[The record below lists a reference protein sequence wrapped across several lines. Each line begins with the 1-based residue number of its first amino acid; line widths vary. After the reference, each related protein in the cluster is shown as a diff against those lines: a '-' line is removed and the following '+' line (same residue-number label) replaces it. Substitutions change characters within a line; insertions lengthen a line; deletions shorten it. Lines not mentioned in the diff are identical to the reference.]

1 MSAGDPAPDAVP
13 FSEYMVSLAA
23 AIADGQQVDWAE
35 AERRAETDDDRVRLR
50 QLRAVASVAAMHRDW
65 TASLGGDDQ
74 PSTLLPPDPLPAP
87 AETPHPRSSAGDRF
101 QIERLLGKGGYGV
114 VYKAY
119 DQERKAHVA
128 VKSLN
133 HDDVASIYDL
143 KREFRV
149 LADLSHPNLV
159 SLYELFADGD
169 SWYIAMDLV
178 NGVDFLR
185 YVRERTP
192 ADDDPAASISAE
204 RSTDAVACDADRL
217 QRALVQLA
225 RALCYLHAQ
234 NIVHCDI
241 KPSNVL
247 ISADGHLK
255 LLDFGLATDVIPR
268 SVIDTA
274 RVRGTPAYVAPEQ
287 AAGQPAIAASDWY
300 SVGVMLFEALTGERP
315 FSGSFV
321 EILEAKRHRDPA
333 APSTVRAG
341 IPEPLDALCHDL
353 LARDPAARPSGDD
366 VLDRLQRIWPAAAI
380 TREPAVR
387 ADHVPFVGRSAQLAL
402 LDRAF
407 DGSTLGRAETVFV
420 HGGSGMGKSSLV
432 RRFLD
437 QLRERESDLV
447 ILEGRCYE
455 RESVPYKAVDSV
467 VDALSRYL
475 RKLARP
481 HAEALLPRDVASLT
495 RLFPILRRVE
505 AIAESRHRPIPTTN
519 AQEVRR
525 RGFAAFRELLA
536 RLTDRCAVVLVIDD
550 LQWSDADSAALLVDM
565 MYGEEPPPLLFVA
578 CYRSGEAAGGTAL
591 GSLLASA
598 AQARQELGC
607 RVHDAAVGELST
619 HDAWQLASELA
630 RGHQIAAPLD
640 AIVLESGRSPFFI
653 NELIEYSAA
662 LGAAASA
669 VAGPSSLLQSGGT
682 TELTLDSVIRVRTGH
697 LREGTR
703 RLLQVLALYGAP
715 LDFRTATEAAGLSPG
730 GLEEMTELRTAHFTR
745 TRLTAAGEKLEL
757 YHDRIRESVVA
768 ALETS
773 ELQQLHARLA
783 AVLERSEGVEAE
795 TLVAHLHGAGQN
807 EAAARYA
814 VIAADRAREAMAF
827 VRAAN
832 QYRFA
837 LDSGRFEEARR
848 REIEI
853 KLGDALAAS
862 GRGYDAAQVYLSAAA
877 SGAATDVLELKR
889 RAAEQLL
896 QSGHIDEGF
905 DVIRDVLRTVRLKM
919 SPTPRRALLSLL
931 VQRAR
936 IRLRGLG
943 FRERDRRDVP
953 ADALVRVD
961 TCWSVATGLAIVDYI
976 RAAEFQAR
984 HLLLALDTGEP
995 YRVVRALAMEVAY
1008 TSIGGVKRQRQNER
1022 LIAVAEP
1029 LAARVENPEAQAL
1042 VTLVKGSAAY
1052 MQGRWRTAR
1061 DLFDGAETVL
1071 QRCTGVAWELDT
1083 ARFYMTLALFYLGEL
1098 NELARRLPS
1107 LLKEAR
1113 ERDALYVETNLRTRM
1128 AYVTS
1133 LAADD
1138 PDQAARDVRRGMER
1152 WSQQGFHIQHYYEL
1166 VATTE
1171 IALYTGRGAEAL
1183 DGVER
1188 CWKDLRR
1195 SFLLGVQP
1203 VRVEAV
1209 CLRARAALAAALDA
1223 NGAEH
1228 RRASLVAA
1236 AKRDAARLAR
1246 ERATWAIGLSELV
1259 LSGVATLEQRT
1270 ADAAA
1275 SLRRAERLFQESD
1288 MALHAAVARR
1298 RLGDLGEPDAAMIAR
1313 ADEWLRQQGVRNG
1326 AQFVAMLAPLPPPNR
1341 G

>member
-1 MSAGDPAPDAVP
+1 MP
-13 FSEYMVSLAA
+13 FSVYVVSLAA

-35 AERRAETDDDRVRLR
+35 AEKRAETDDDRLRLR
-50 QLRAVASVAAMHRDW
+50 QLRAVAAVTSVHRDW
-65 TASLGGDDQ
+65 SDPGAVPGDDGSSF
-74 PSTLLPPDPLPAP
+74 PPPDPLPAP
-87 AETPHPRSSAGDRF
+87 AETPIPRSADGDRF
-101 QIERLLGKGGYGV
+101 LIERLLGKGGYGV

-119 DQERKAHVA
+119 DRERKAYVA
-128 VKSLN
+128 IKSLN
-133 HDDVASIYDL
+133 HDDAASIYDL

-169 SWYIAMDLV
+169 SWFIAMDLV
-178 NGVDFLR
+178 KGVDFLR
-185 YVRERTP
+185 YVRELAP
-192 ADDDPAASISAE
+192 AGEGAPAAVPPDPQVDGI
-204 RSTDAVACDADRL
+204 ACNPGRL
-217 QRALVQLA
+217 QQAVVQLA
-225 RALCYLHAQ
+225 HALCYLHAQ
-234 NIVHCDI
+234 KIVHCDI

-247 ISADGHLK
+247 VSADGHLK
-255 LLDFGLATDVIPR
+255 VLDFGLATDVIPR
-268 SVIDTA
+268 SVIDTT

-287 AAGQPAIAASDWY
+287 AAGQPATAASDWY
-300 SVGVMLFEALTGERP
+300 SVGVILFEALTGERP
-315 FSGSFV
+315 FNGSFV
-321 EILEAKRHRDPA
+321 EVLEAKRHRDAPA
-333 APSTVRAG
+333 ASAIRQG
-341 IPEPLDALCHDL
+341 IPEPLDTLCRDL
-353 LARDPAARPSGDD
+353 LARDPAARPTGTQ
-366 VLDRLQRIWPAAAI
+366 VLDRLQRFWPSASI
-380 TREPAVR
+380 TREPVVR
-387 ADHVPFVGRSAQLAL
+387 SEQVPFVGRSAQLAL

-437 QLRERESDLV
+437 LLRERESDLV

-475 RKLARP
+475 RKLPRP

-536 RLTDRCAVVLVIDD
+536 RLTDRYAVVLVIDD

-565 MYGEEPPPLLFVA
+565 MFGEEPPPLLFVA
-578 CYRSGEAAGGTAL
+578 CYRSGEAPAGTAL
-591 GSLLASA
+591 GSLLTSA
-598 AQARQELGC
+598 AQARREFGC
-607 RVHDAAVGELST
+607 QVHEAAIGELSAE
-619 HDAWQLASELA
+619 DAWELASELA

-662 LGAAASA
+662 LGVEASAA
-669 VAGPSSLLQSGGT
+669 VAGAPSLLQAGST

-697 LREGTR
+697 LRDGTR

-730 GLEEMTELRTAHFTR
+730 GLEEMAELRTAHLTR
-745 TRLTAAGEKLEL
+745 TRLTAAGERLEL
-757 YHDRIRESVVA
+757 YHDRIREAVVA
-768 ALETS
+768 ALDAS

-807 EAAARYA
+807 DSAARYA

-827 VRAAN
+827 VRAAL

-837 LDSGRFEEARR
+837 LDCGLFDAGRR
-848 REIEI
+848 REIEV

-877 SGAATDVLELKR
+877 NGTAADVLELKR

-905 DVIRDVLRTVRLKM
+905 NVIRDVLSTVRLKLA
-919 SPTPRRALLSLL
+919 PTPRRALLSLL
-931 VQRAR
+931 IQRAR

-943 FRERDRRDVP
+943 FRERHRRDVP

-984 HLLLALDTGEP
+984 HLLLALNTGEP
-995 YRVVRALAMEVAY
+995 YRVVRALAMELAY
-1008 TSIGGVKRQRQNER
+1008 RSIGGVKTQRQNER
-1022 LIAVAEP
+1022 LMSVAEP
-1029 LAARVENPEAQAL
+1029 LAARVDNPEAQAL

-1061 DLFDGAETVL
+1061 DLFERAETVL
-1071 QRCTGVAWELDT
+1071 QERCAGVAWEIDT
-1083 ARFYMTLALFYLGEL
+1083 ARFYMALALFYLGEL

-1113 ERDALYVETNLRTRM
+1113 ERDALYVETNLRTRI

-1203 VRVEAV
+1203 VRIEALF
-1209 CLRARAALAAALDA
+1209 LRARAALAAAIDSS
-1223 NGAEH
+1223 GAD
-1228 RRASLVAA
+1228 RRRGSLVASA
-1236 AKRDAARLAR
+1236 RRDAARLAR
-1246 ERATWAIGLSELV
+1246 ERATWAMALSELV

-1270 ADAAA
+1270 GDAAG
-1275 SLRRAERLFQESD
+1275 SLRRAEQLFQESD
-1288 MALHAAVARR
+1288 MRLHAAVTRR
-1298 RLGDLGEPDAAMIAR
+1298 RLGELGDPAAGAAMIAD
-1313 ADEWLRQQGVRNG
+1313 ADDWLRHQGIRNG
-1326 AQFVAMLAPLPPPNR
+1326 AQFVAMLAPTPR
-1341 G
+1341 VADV